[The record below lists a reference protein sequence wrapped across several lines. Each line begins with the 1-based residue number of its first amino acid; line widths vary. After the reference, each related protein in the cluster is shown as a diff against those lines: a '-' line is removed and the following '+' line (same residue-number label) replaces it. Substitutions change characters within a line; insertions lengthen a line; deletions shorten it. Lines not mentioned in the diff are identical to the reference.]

1 MFCSSVNCHK
11 PYINLFLFKE
21 AAKILSRLCEEFQ
34 VSPELEGEMQSLL
47 ETLRDER
54 LPSHFAIG
62 IFVLKC
68 HLKLKKE
75 ISAVQVAS
83 FLKRIK
89 FRDQAMTYTEVLQAI
104 QKTKAKLSWE
114 EIENLDLAGTYL
126 NLNGEPADEA
136 KVLDPYL
143 FDKAQLDKESNPPK
157 G

>member
-1 MFCSSVNCHK
+1 M
-11 PYINLFLFKE
+11 
-21 AAKILSRLCEEFQ
+21 
-34 VSPELEGEMQSLL
+34 
-47 ETLRDER
+47 
-54 LPSHFAIG
+54 
-62 IFVLKC
+62 
-68 HLKLKKE
+68 KKE

-104 QKTKAKLSWE
+104 HKTKPKLSWE

-136 KVLDPYL
+136 KVLDHYL
-143 FDKAQLDKESNPPK
+143 FDKTQLDKESNPPR